1 MNRIKKS
8 RGKCMTCPESE
19 VYPKPAAPEQVPLC
33 KLRCKM
39 KPEMKIDFFTRQ
51 PDWCP
56 LKTEMQTPIELPK
69 VPDEIEKLE
78 EMGVEFVN

>member
-39 KPEMKIDFFTRQ
+39 KPEMRIDFFTRQ

-69 VPDEIEKLE
+69 VPDET
-78 EMGVEFVN
+78 GVEYVN